1 LNHTRTDIIVI
12 GGGAMGTATG
22 WALAR
27 LGHRVLVLEQFDHV
41 HDKGSH
47 GGQTR
52 IFRHAYAE
60 GPRYVP
66 WTLEADRLWTQ
77 LQERTARRFMHRVG
91 CLDISGPGFCR
102 AREARASA
110 DAYGIGS
117 EWLTG
122 AEVNKRW
129 PAWTLPEDREVCF
142 GPDAGF
148 LDVPIALRALAQEL
162 AAAGG
167 AIRANEPVLSW
178 SANARGVAVETS
190 GGTYLAD
197 RLVLTAGA
205 WSGKILGELGI
216 PLEVRRKP
224 VIWFE
229 IDRNHRKLVSPDR
242 FPVFISD
249 DETGEF
255 YGIPQYGEA
264 GIKVGMHSGGDQV
277 DPDQIDRTASEA
289 DIAPHLK
296 PFVER
301 SIRGATGRTLN
312 AVVCMYTMTPD
323 ADFVID
329 RHPDHPNVAFATGF
343 SGHGFKFAPV
353 VGEYLAALATDPAV
367 TVRPDFALARFSG
380 DWRGQNQPPAIPIVA
395 AEASPSLR
403 SR

>member
-1 LNHTRTDIIVI
+1 MNHVRTDIIVI
-12 GGGAMGTATG
+12 GGGTMGTATG

-27 LGHRVLVLEQFDHV
+27 QGHRVIVLEQFGHV

-66 WTLEADRLWTQ
+66 WTLEADRLWTE
-77 LQERTARRFMHRVG
+77 LQERTARRFMYRVG

-122 AEVNKRW
+122 YDVNERW

-148 LDVPIALRALAQEL
+148 LDVLPALRAFAQEL
-162 AAAGG
+162 TEAGG
-167 AIRANEPVLSW
+167 EIRANELVLSW
-178 SANARGVAVETS
+178 SADAGGVSVETA
-190 GGTYLAD
+190 GATYLAD

-205 WSGKILGELGI
+205 WSGKILNELGI

-224 VIWFE
+224 VVWFE
-229 IDRNHRKLVSPDR
+229 IDRKHQKLVSPER

-255 YGIPQYGEA
+255 YGIPHHGEA
-264 GIKVGMHSGGDQV
+264 GIKVGMHSGGDVV
-277 DPDQIDRTASEA
+277 DPDSIDRTATEA
-289 DIAPHLK
+289 DIAPDLR

-301 SIRGATGRTLN
+301 SIQGATGRTLN

-329 RHPDHPNVAFATGF
+329 RHPDHSNVVLATGF

-353 VGEYLAALATDPAV
+353 VGEYLAALATNPAV
-367 TVRPDFALARFSG
+367 GVRPDFSLSRFPELARTG
-380 DWRGQNQPPAIPIVA
+380 D
-395 AEASPSLR
+395 
-403 SR
+403 